1 MWLLRAMAIAMLS
14 GALAMPSLAVPSI
27 ALAAQRWQPTTAD
40 RLHIQLAGQLRVPA
54 WATFVEVDG
63 AETPAKTVADL
74 HASGLRVACY
84 VSAGSAEAY
93 RADVVR
99 IPARVIGKRLDGW
112 PDERWL
118 DVRRIRLLAPVMTTR
133 IEQCARKGFDA
144 IEFDNVDGWTHD
156 TGFPITRADSLRYV
170 RWLIQQGHTAG
181 LAVGLK
187 NALGLIPFVV
197 DDVDWALNEQC
208 VEYDEC
214 GRYAPLVRR
223 ATPVFVLEYAG
234 SHRDVC
240 AVAGRVGLIAQRK
253 HPDLGAWTR
262 PCDQVRGDRRGSRGE
277 GR

>member
-1 MWLLRAMAIAMLS
+1 MWLMRAMAATLLVAAM
-14 GALAMPSLAVPSI
+14 ALPSPAPSPTAM
-27 ALAAQRWQPTTAD
+27 AAERWQPTMAD

-63 AETPAKTVADL
+63 AETPAKTVLHL

-93 RADVVR
+93 RADYGR
-99 IPARVIGKRLDGW
+99 IPARVIGKRLDDW

-118 DVRRIRLLAPVMTTR
+118 DVRRTSLLAPVMKAR
-133 IEQCARKGFDA
+133 IEQCAHKGFDA

-156 TGFPITRADSLRYV
+156 TGFSITRADSLRYL
-170 RWLIQQGHTAG
+170 RWLITQGHAAG

-187 NALGLIPFVV
+187 NALGLVPLVA

-214 GRYAPLVRR
+214 DRYGPLVRR
-223 ATPVFVLEYAG
+223 ATPVFVLEYTG
-234 SHRDVC
+234 SQRHVC
-240 AVAGRVGLIAQRK
+240 AVAGRADLIAQRK
-253 HPDLGAWTR
+253 HLELGAWSR
-262 PCDQVRGDRRGSRGE
+262 PCD
-277 GR
+277 